1 MRLATLALL
10 AATLTIAEPASA
22 QDARRAQNAPAPTM
36 ERLAEP
42 TPDGARFAGFQAR
55 QQMLETSLVARVPFT
70 NIGPTVMSGRVT
82 DIDADPR
89 DPSRFYVTYA
99 SGGLWRTDNAG
110 ASFEPLFDDQR
121 VMASGEVA
129 VFWQGEPGE
138 EIVWLGTGE
147 NNSSRSSYAGA
158 GVFVSRDAGV
168 TWEHAGLAETQR
180 TGRII
185 LHPTDPNTVWVA
197 AAGALYHDDEHRGVY
212 KTSDG
217 GKTWRR
223 TLFVDDMTGA
233 IDLVADPS
241 DPATLYAAMWTR
253 SRRAWN
259 FVEAGSGSG
268 VHKSTDG
275 GETWTRISTEASGLP
290 TGAEVGR
297 IGLSVSAA
305 NPSTVYALV
314 DNQARRPDE
323 PGDDDEMQGLTRDA
337 LLAMD
342 SATFLALADS
352 TLENYLRDNNFDGDI
367 DADEARRRVRDE
379 GLPVRAF
386 VDYLE
391 DANAQ
396 LFDTPVVGAEV
407 YRSDDGGAS
416 WTRTHEDYLD
426 NVYFSYGYY
435 FGEIRVAPTDPDR
448 VYIMGVPLLGSSDG
462 GANFER
468 IDAAHVHVDHQALW
482 LHPTRPGL
490 LISGNDGGLNL
501 SYDDAETWTKLN
513 TPAVGQCYTVQIDHA
528 EPYNVYC
535 GLQDNGT
542 WVGPHDYE
550 FSPRWYAEGDYPYD
564 RLMGGDGMQVEVDRR
579 DSDIVYS
586 GYQFGNYFRIDR
598 DSGKRSYIKP
608 KHELG
613 ERPLRFNWQTPIH
626 LSRHNQ
632 DILYFGSNK
641 LHRSFDQGETWE
653 AISGDLTLGGRA
665 GDVPFGSLTTL
676 DESTF
681 RFGLIYAGSDDGLIH
696 VTRDG
701 GNTWAQITGGMP
713 RGWWVSRVDASSHA
727 EGRVYASLNGYRFD
741 NFEAHVYRS
750 DDYGQTWRRIGLD
763 LPEEPVNVVLED
775 PHNADV
781 VYVGTDHGLYA
792 SLDGG
797 ASFMPFAG
805 GLPNVAVHDLKV
817 QPEAR
822 HLLVGTHGRSVYRA
836 DIGPFEAM
844 TPSLRAE
851 PVHLFEAGDLRFSER
866 WGESSASWAEAF
878 EPEVALTMYARDAG
892 TATLTV
898 EDEGGEA
905 LRTMEI
911 AVEPGLNYAT
921 YDVKDDAGEY
931 LGAGTYTLRLRHAGG
946 ESTTPLKIE
955 APRKRGAPAPP
966 KPGLLKGIG

>member
-1 MRLATLALL
+1 
-10 AATLTIAEPASA
+10 
-22 QDARRAQNAPAPTM
+22 
-36 ERLAEP
+36 
-42 TPDGARFAGFQAR
+42 
-55 QQMLETSLVARVPFT
+55 
-70 NIGPTVMSGRVT
+70 
-82 DIDADPR
+82 
-89 DPSRFYVTYA
+89 
-99 SGGLWRTDNAG
+99 
-110 ASFEPLFDDQR
+110 
-121 VMASGEVA
+121 
-129 VFWQGEPGE
+129 
-138 EIVWLGTGE
+138 
-147 NNSSRSSYAGA
+147 
-158 GVFVSRDAGV
+158 
-168 TWEHAGLAETQR
+168 
-180 TGRII
+180 
-185 LHPTDPNTVWVA
+185 
-197 AAGALYHDDEHRGVY
+197 
-212 KTSDG
+212 
-217 GKTWRR
+217 
-223 TLFVDDMTGA
+223 
-233 IDLVADPS
+233 
-241 DPATLYAAMWTR
+241 
-253 SRRAWN
+253 
-259 FVEAGSGSG
+259 
-268 VHKSTDG
+268 
-275 GETWTRISTEASGLP
+275 
-290 TGAEVGR
+290 
-297 IGLSVSAA
+297 
-305 NPSTVYALV
+305 
-314 DNQARRPDE
+314 
-323 PGDDDEMQGLTRDA
+323 
-337 LLAMD
+337 
-342 SATFLALADS
+342 
-352 TLENYLRDNNFDGDI
+352 
-367 DADEARRRVRDE
+367 
-379 GLPVRAF
+379 
-386 VDYLE
+386 
-391 DANAQ
+391 
-396 LFDTPVVGAEV
+396 
-407 YRSDDGGAS
+407 
-416 WTRTHEDYLD
+416 
-426 NVYFSYGYY
+426 
-435 FGEIRVAPTDPDR
+435 
-448 VYIMGVPLLGSSDG
+448 
-462 GANFER
+462 
-468 IDAAHVHVDHQALW
+468 
-482 LHPTRPGL
+482 
-490 LISGNDGGLNL
+490 
-501 SYDDAETWTKLN
+501 
-513 TPAVGQCYTVQIDHA
+513 
-528 EPYNVYC
+528 
-535 GLQDNGT
+535 
-542 WVGPHDYE
+542 
-550 FSPRWYAEGDYPYD
+550 
-564 RLMGGDGMQVEVDRR
+564 MQVEVDRR